1 MSRST
6 SSRERRENDTNSE
19 DNSSETTNQERR
31 RCHQGLSRPPFP
43 PLLPPVFPPLTPP
56 HQVLRTRGL
65 QDLGAMKSVCP
76 GTSGKSVVAR
86 SSPRDRRG
94 FSSPNPSAASAAAQ
108 EVRSATDGNTSTTPP
123 TSAKKRKLN
132 SSSSSSSSNS
142 SNEREDFDSTS
153 STSTPPQPRDSAAPS
168 TSSFC
173 LGVPVATSSYVPI
186 QKKLRFDDTLEFVGF
201 DTKMAE
207 ESSSSSCSSSPTAA
221 TSQQQQQQL
230 KNKSILISS
239 VASVHHANGL
249 AKSSTPV
256 SSFANSKPGSAKK
269 LVIKNFKDKP
279 KLPENYT
286 DETWQKL
293 KEAVEAIQNSTSIK
307 YNLEELYQAV
317 ENLCSYKISANLY
330 KQLRQICEDHIKAQ
344 INQFREDSLDS
355 VLFLKKIDKCWQNH
369 CRQMI
374 MIRSIFLFLD
384 RTYVLQN
391 SMLPSIWDMGLELFR
406 AHIISDQKVQTK
418 TIEGILLLIER
429 ERNGE
434 AIDRT
439 LLRSLL
445 SMLSDLQIYQDSFE
459 QRFLEETNRLYA
471 AEGQKLMQEREVPE
485 YLHHVN
491 KRLEEEADR
500 LITYLDQTTQK
511 SLIAS
516 VEKQLLGEHLT
527 SILQKGL
534 NNLLDENR
542 IQDLSLLYQLFSRVR
557 GGVQVL
563 LQQWIEYIKAFG
575 STIVI
580 NPEKDKTMVQ
590 ELLDFKDKVD
600 HIIDTCFLKNEKF
613 INAMKEAFETFINKR
628 PNKPAE
634 LIAKYVDSKLRAGN
648 KEATDEELEKML
660 DKIMIIFRFIYGK
673 DVFEAFY
680 KKDLAKRLLVGKSAS
695 VDAEKSMLSKLK
707 HECGAA
713 FTSKLEGM
721 FKDMELSK
729 DIMIQFKQYMQNQ
742 NVPGNIEL
750 TVNILTMG
758 YWPTYVPMEVHL
770 PPEMVKLQEIFKTFY
785 LGKHSG
791 RKLQWQSTLGHCV
804 LKAEFKEGK
813 KELQVSLFQTLVLL
827 MFNEGEEF
835 SLEEIKQA
843 TGIEDGE
850 LRRTLQ
856 SLACGKARV
865 LAKNP
870 KGKDIEDGDKFICN
884 DDFKH
889 KLFRIKINQIQM
901 KETVEEQAS
910 TTERVFQDRQYQID
924 AAIVRIMKMRKT
936 LSHNLLVSEVY
947 NQLKFPVKPADLKKR
962 IESLI
967 DRDYMER
974 DKENPNQ
981 YNYIA

>member
-1 MSRST
+1 M
-6 SSRERRENDTNSE
+6 
-19 DNSSETTNQERR
+19 
-31 RCHQGLSRPPFP
+31 FP
-43 PLLPPVFPPLTPP
+43 T
-56 HQVLRTRGL
+56 
-65 QDLGAMKSVCP
+65 
-76 GTSGKSVVAR
+76 
-86 SSPRDRRG
+86 G
-94 FSSPNPSAASAAAQ
+94 FSSPNPPAAAQ
-108 EVRSATDGNTSTTPP
+108 EVRPATDGNTS
-123 TSAKKRKLN
+123 SSSSCKKRKLN
-132 SSSSSSSSNS
+132 NSSNSNSEREEFDSISSCASSPSKNTSSSSSVITTTSSCSSSGVAS
-142 SNEREDFDSTS
+142 SNHH
-153 STSTPPQPRDSAAPS
+153 
-168 TSSFC
+168 
-173 LGVPVATSSYVPI
+173 L
-186 QKKLRFDDTLEFVGF
+186 QKKLRFEDSLDFIGLDV
-201 DTKMAE
+201 KMAE
-207 ESSSSSCSSSPTAA
+207 ESSSSSSPAA
-221 TSQQQQQQL
+221 SSQQQHQQQL
-230 KNKSILISS
+230 KNKSLLISS
-239 VASVHHANGL
+239 VAVGHHANGL
-249 AKSSTPV
+249 TKAASSTV

-344 INQFREDSLDS
+344 IHQFREDSLDS
-355 VLFLKKIDKCWQNH
+355 VLFLKKIDKCWQDH

-406 AHIISDQKVQTK
+406 THIISDQKVQNK
-418 TIEGILLLIER
+418 TIDGILLLIER

-434 AIDRT
+434 AIDRS

-459 QRFLEETNRLYA
+459 HRFLEETNRLYA
-471 AEGQKLMQEREVPE
+471 AEGQRLMQEREVPE

-500 LITYLDQTTQK
+500 IITYLDQSTQK
-511 SLIAS
+511 PLIAT

-527 SILQKGL
+527 AILQKGL
-534 NNLLDENR
+534 NHLLDENR

-563 LQQWIEYIKAFG
+563 LQHWIEYIKAFG

-600 HIIDTCFLKNEKF
+600 HIIDVCFLKNEKF
-613 INAMKEAFETFINKR
+613 VNAMKEAFETFINKR

-865 LAKNP
+865 LTKSP
-870 KGKDIEDGDKFICN
+870 KGKDVEDGDKFTCN
-884 DDFKH
+884 DDFRH

>member
-1 MSRST
+1 MESHV
-6 SSRERRENDTNSE
+6 E
-19 DNSSETTNQERR
+19 
-31 RCHQGLSRPPFP
+31 GLP
-43 PLLPPVFPPLTPP
+43 
-56 HQVLRTRGL
+56 
-65 QDLGAMKSVCP
+65 
-76 GTSGKSVVAR
+76 
-86 SSPRDRRG
+86 
-94 FSSPNPSAASAAAQ
+94 SPNPP
-108 EVRSATDGNTSTTPP
+108 PP
-123 TSAKKRKLN
+123 TQEGRPTASDVNNDSSSITNSKKRKIN
-132 SSSSSSSSNS
+132 RSEREDIDSISSSPKTHSSSSSS
-142 SNEREDFDSTS
+142 TS
-153 STSTPPQPRDSAAPS
+153 QQ
-168 TSSFC
+168 
-173 LGVPVATSSYVPI
+173 I
-186 QKKLRFDDTLEFVGF
+186 QKKLRFGDSADFIGLDV
-201 DTKMAE
+201 KMAE
-207 ESSSSSCSSSPTAA
+207 ESSSASCSNNTKTVFLAG
-221 TSQQQQQQL
+221 
-230 KNKSILISS
+230 
-239 VASVHHANGL
+239 VVGHHANGL
-249 AKSSTPV
+249 TKTAGSTTF
-256 SSFANSKPGSAKK
+256 SNSKPGAAKK
-269 LVIKNFKDKP
+269 LVIKNFKEKP

-286 DETWQKL
+286 HETWQKL

-317 ENLCSYKISANLY
+317 ENLCSHKISARLY
-330 KQLRQICEDHIKAQ
+330 KQLRVVCEDHIKAQ
-344 INQFREDSLDS
+344 IDQFREDVLDS
-355 VLFLKKIDKCWQNH
+355 TLFLKKIDNCWQDH

-406 AHIISDQKVQTK
+406 FYIISDLKVQSK
-418 TIEGILLLIER
+418 TIYGILLLIER
-429 ERNGE
+429 ERSGE
-434 AIDRT
+434 TIDRS

-471 AEGQKLMQEREVPE
+471 AEGQRLMQEREVPE

-500 LITYLDQTTQK
+500 VITYLDQSTQK
-511 SLIAS
+511 PLIAT

-527 SILQKGL
+527 STLQKGL
-534 NNLLDENR
+534 NHLLDENR
-542 IQDLSLLYQLFSRVR
+542 IQDLCLLYQLFSRVR
-557 GGVQVL
+557 GGVLVL
-563 LQQWIEYIKAFG
+563 LQHWIEYIKAFG

-600 HIIDTCFLKNEKF
+600 HIIDICFIKNEKF
-613 INAMKEAFETFINKR
+613 VNAMKEAFETFINKR

-634 LIAKYVDSKLRAGN
+634 LIAKHVDSKLRAGN

-729 DIMIQFKQYMQNQ
+729 DIMVQFKQCQNI
-742 NVPGNIEL
+742 PGNIEL

-758 YWPTYVPMEVHL
+758 YWPTYIPMEVHL
-770 PPEMVKLQEIFKTFY
+770 PAEMVRLQEIFKTFY

-827 MFNEGEEF
+827 MFNEGEELT
-835 SLEEIKQA
+835 LEEIKLA

-865 LAKNP
+865 IHKVP
-870 KGKDIEDGDKFICN
+870 KSKDVEDGDKFSCN

-910 TTERVFQDRQYQID
+910 TTERVYQDRQYQID

-981 YNYIA
+981 YNYVA

>member
-1 MSRST
+1 MQIWEMTALKEKSLFSRQTMSQ
-6 SSRERRENDTNSE
+6 SSDSGSGSDDGTIPE
-19 DNSSETTNQERR
+19 DN
-31 RCHQGLSRPPFP
+31 
-43 PLLPPVFPPLTPP
+43 
-56 HQVLRTRGL
+56 
-65 QDLGAMKSVCP
+65 
-76 GTSGKSVVAR
+76 
-86 SSPRDRRG
+86 G
-94 FSSPNPSAASAAAQ
+94 FSSPNPSAAAAAQ

-132 SSSSSSSSNS
+132 SSSSSSSNS

-153 STSTPPQPRDSAAPS
+153 SSSSTPPLQPRDSASPS

-173 LGVPVATSSYVPI
+173 LGVSVAASSHVPI
-186 QKKLRFDDTLEFVGF
+186 QKKLRFEDTLEFVGF
-201 DTKMAE
+201 DAKMAE
-207 ESSSSSCSSSPTAA
+207 ESSSSSSSSSSPTAA
-221 TSQQQQQQL
+221 TSQQQQL
-230 KNKSILISS
+230 KHKSILISS

-249 AKSSTPV
+249 AKSSTTV

-344 INQFREDSLDS
+344 IHQFREGSLDS

-406 AHIISDQKVQTK
+406 AHIISDQKVQNK
-418 TIEGILLLIER
+418 TIDGILLLIER

-434 AIDRT
+434 AIDRS

-511 SLIAS
+511 SLIAT

-527 SILQKGL
+527 AILQKGL

-600 HIIDTCFLKNEKF
+600 HIIDICFLKNEKF

-660 DKIMIIFRFIYGK
+660 DKIMIIFRFIY
-673 DVFEAFY
+673 
-680 KKDLAKRLLVGKSAS
+680 
-695 VDAEKSMLSKLK
+695 
-707 HECGAA
+707 ECGAA

-835 SLEEIKQA
+835 SLEEIKHA

>member
-1 MSRST
+1 MFPT
-6 SSRERRENDTNSE
+6 
-19 DNSSETTNQERR
+19 
-31 RCHQGLSRPPFP
+31 GL
-43 PLLPPVFPPLTPP
+43 
-56 HQVLRTRGL
+56 
-65 QDLGAMKSVCP
+65 
-76 GTSGKSVVAR
+76 
-86 SSPRDRRG
+86 
-94 FSSPNPSAASAAAQ
+94 SSPNPPPPPTQ
-108 EVRSATDGNTSTTPP
+108 EARPAATDVKNDSGNITSP
-123 TSAKKRKLN
+123 KKRKINGSEREDTSDTISSSPPKTLN
-132 SSSSSSSSNS
+132 SSSSSSSSS
-142 SNEREDFDSTS
+142 PCSPTS
-153 STSTPPQPRDSAAPS
+153 
-168 TSSFC
+168 
-173 LGVPVATSSYVPI
+173 LHI
-186 QKKLRFDDTLEFVGF
+186 QKKLRFEDSVDFIGLDV
-201 DTKMAE
+201 KMAE
-207 ESSSSSCSSSPTAA
+207 EAAAASCSN
-221 TSQQQQQQL
+221 
-230 KNKSILISS
+230 NKSKAVFLPGG
-239 VASVHHANGL
+239 VGHHANGL
-249 AKSSTPV
+249 TKPAGSGTFS
-256 SSFANSKPGSAKK
+256 NSKPGAAKK
-269 LVIKNFKDKP
+269 LVIKNFKEKP

-286 DETWQKL
+286 QETWQKL

-317 ENLCSYKISANLY
+317 ENLCSHKISAKLY
-330 KQLRQICEDHIKAQ
+330 KQLRAVCEDHIKAQ
-344 INQFREDSLDS
+344 IDQFREDALDS
-355 VLFLKKIDKCWQNH
+355 VLFLKKIDKCWQDH

-406 AHIISDQKVQTK
+406 FYIISDLKVQSK
-418 TIEGILLLIER
+418 TIDGILLLIER

-434 AIDRT
+434 AIDRS

-471 AEGQKLMQEREVPE
+471 AEGQRLMQQREVPE

-500 LITYLDQTTQK
+500 VITYLDQSTQK
-511 SLIAS
+511 PLIAT

-527 SILQKGL
+527 ATLQKGL
-534 NNLLDENR
+534 THLLDENR

-563 LQQWIEYIKAFG
+563 LQHWIEYIKAFG

-600 HIIDTCFLKNEKF
+600 HVIDICFMKNEKF
-613 INAMKEAFETFINKR
+613 VNAMKEAFETFINKR

-634 LIAKYVDSKLRAGN
+634 LIAKHVDSKLRAGN

-729 DIMIQFKQYMQNQ
+729 DIMVQFKQYMQCQ
-742 NVPGNIEL
+742 NIPGNIEL

-770 PPEMVKLQEIFKTFY
+770 PPEMVRLQEIFKTFY

-804 LKAEFKEGK
+804 LKAEYKEGK

-835 SLEEIKQA
+835 TLEEIKLA
-843 TGIEDGE
+843 TGIEDSE

-865 LAKNP
+865 LTKIP
-870 KGKDIEDGDKFICN
+870 KSKDVEDGDKFSCN

-936 LSHNLLVSEVY
+936 LSHNLLMSEVY

-981 YNYIA
+981 YNYVA

>member
-1 MSRST
+1 M
-6 SSRERRENDTNSE
+6 
-19 DNSSETTNQERR
+19 
-31 RCHQGLSRPPFP
+31 FP
-43 PLLPPVFPPLTPP
+43 T
-56 HQVLRTRGL
+56 
-65 QDLGAMKSVCP
+65 
-76 GTSGKSVVAR
+76 
-86 SSPRDRRG
+86 G
-94 FSSPNPSAASAAAQ
+94 FSSPNPPAAAQ
-108 EVRSATDGNTSTTPP
+108 EVRPATDGS
-123 TSAKKRKLN
+123 SSSSSSSSCKKRKLN
-132 SSSSSSSSNS
+132 SSSNSEREEFDSLSSCSSSPSKNSSSSSS
-142 SNEREDFDSTS
+142 SSIITTS
-153 STSTPPQPRDSAAPS
+153 SCSSSGGTSTNHH
-168 TSSFC
+168 
-173 LGVPVATSSYVPI
+173 L
-186 QKKLRFDDTLEFVGF
+186 QKKLRFEDSLDFIGLDV
-201 DTKMAE
+201 KMAE
-207 ESSSSSCSSSPTAA
+207 ESSSSSSPAA
-221 TSQQQQQQL
+221 SSQQQHQQQL
-230 KNKSILISS
+230 KNKSLLISS
-239 VASVHHANGL
+239 VAVGHHANGL
-249 AKSSTPV
+249 TKAASSTV

-344 INQFREDSLDS
+344 IHQFREDSLDS
-355 VLFLKKIDKCWQNH
+355 VLFLKKIDKCWQDH

-406 AHIISDQKVQTK
+406 THIISDQKVQNK
-418 TIEGILLLIER
+418 TIDGILLLIER

-434 AIDRT
+434 AIDRS

-459 QRFLEETNRLYA
+459 HRFLEETNRLYA
-471 AEGQKLMQEREVPE
+471 AEGQRLMQEREVPE

-500 LITYLDQTTQK
+500 IITYLDQSTQK
-511 SLIAS
+511 PLIAT

-527 SILQKGL
+527 AILQKGL
-534 NNLLDENR
+534 NHLLDENR

-563 LQQWIEYIKAFG
+563 LQHWIEYIKAFG

-600 HIIDTCFLKNEKF
+600 HIIDVCFLKNEKF
-613 INAMKEAFETFINKR
+613 VNAMKEAFETFINKR

-865 LAKNP
+865 LTKSP
-870 KGKDIEDGDKFICN
+870 KGKDVEDGDKFTCN
-884 DDFKH
+884 DDFRH

>member
-1 MSRST
+1 M
-6 SSRERRENDTNSE
+6 
-19 DNSSETTNQERR
+19 
-31 RCHQGLSRPPFP
+31 FP
-43 PLLPPVFPPLTPP
+43 T
-56 HQVLRTRGL
+56 
-65 QDLGAMKSVCP
+65 
-76 GTSGKSVVAR
+76 
-86 SSPRDRRG
+86 G
-94 FSSPNPSAASAAAQ
+94 FSSPNPSAAAAAQ

-132 SSSSSSSSNS
+132 SSSSSSSGSNS
-142 SNEREDFDSTS
+142 SNERDDFDSTS
-153 STSTPPQPRDSAAPS
+153 PSSSTPPLPPRDSASPS
-168 TSSFC
+168 TSAFC
-173 LGVPVATSSYVPI
+173 VGVSLAASSHVPI
-186 QKKLRFDDTLEFVGF
+186 QKKLRFEDTLEFVGF
-201 DTKMAE
+201 DAKMAE
-207 ESSSSSCSSSPTAA
+207 ESSSSSSSSSPTAA
-221 TSQQQQQQL
+221 TSQQQQQL

-249 AKSSTPV
+249 AKSSTTA

-344 INQFREDSLDS
+344 IHQFREDSLDS
-355 VLFLKKIDKCWQNH
+355 VLFLKKIDRCWQNH

-418 TIEGILLLIER
+418 TIDGILLLIER

-434 AIDRT
+434 AIDRS

-511 SLIAS
+511 SLIAT

-527 SILQKGL
+527 AILQKGL

-600 HIIDTCFLKNEKF
+600 HIIDICFMKNEKF

-634 LIAKYVDSKLRAGN
+634 LI
-648 KEATDEELEKML
+648 
-660 DKIMIIFRFIYGK
+660 
-673 DVFEAFY
+673 
-680 KKDLAKRLLVGKSAS
+680 
-695 VDAEKSMLSKLK
+695 
-707 HECGAA
+707 
-713 FTSKLEGM
+713 
-721 FKDMELSK
+721 
-729 DIMIQFKQYMQNQ
+729 
-742 NVPGNIEL
+742 
-750 TVNILTMG
+750 VN
-758 YWPTYVPMEVHL
+758 
-770 PPEMVKLQEIFKTFY
+770 
-785 LGKHSG
+785 
-791 RKLQWQSTLGHCV
+791 
-804 LKAEFKEGK
+804 
-813 KELQVSLFQTLVLL
+813 
-827 MFNEGEEF
+827 
-835 SLEEIKQA
+835 
-843 TGIEDGE
+843 
-850 LRRTLQ
+850 
-856 SLACGKARV
+856 
-865 LAKNP
+865 
-870 KGKDIEDGDKFICN
+870 
-884 DDFKH
+884 
-889 KLFRIKINQIQM
+889 
-901 KETVEEQAS
+901 
-910 TTERVFQDRQYQID
+910 
-924 AAIVRIMKMRKT
+924 
-936 LSHNLLVSEVY
+936 
-947 NQLKFPVKPADLKKR
+947 LKF
-962 IESLI
+962 
-967 DRDYMER
+967 
-974 DKENPNQ
+974 
-981 YNYIA
+981 

>member
-1 MSRST
+1 MFPT
-6 SSRERRENDTNSE
+6 
-19 DNSSETTNQERR
+19 
-31 RCHQGLSRPPFP
+31 GLP
-43 PLLPPVFPPLTPP
+43 
-56 HQVLRTRGL
+56 
-65 QDLGAMKSVCP
+65 
-76 GTSGKSVVAR
+76 
-86 SSPRDRRG
+86 
-94 FSSPNPSAASAAAQ
+94 SPNPPPPSQEPRASD
-108 EVRSATDGNTSTTPP
+108 VRSDSGLTSP
-123 TSAKKRKLN
+123 KKRKLQ
-132 SSSSSSSSNS
+132 SA
-142 SNEREDFDSTS
+142 EREEPESVPS
-153 STSTPPQPRDSAAPS
+153 SPRAAISQPLSAA
-168 TSSFC
+168 SSQH
-173 LGVPVATSSYVPI
+173 I
-186 QKKLRFDDTLEFVGF
+186 QKKLRFEEPLDLLGLGLDV
-201 DTKMAE
+201 KMAD
-207 ESSSSSCSSSPTAA
+207 SDSPSASCSKAKSALLAA
-221 TSQQQQQQL
+221 GVS
-230 KNKSILISS
+230 
-239 VASVHHANGL
+239 HHANGL
-249 AKSSTPV
+249 TKSAASATF
-256 SSFANSKPGSAKK
+256 SNSKPGAAKK
-269 LVIKNFKDKP
+269 LVIKNFKEKP

-286 DETWQKL
+286 HETWQKL

-317 ENLCSYKISANLY
+317 ENLCSHKISAKLY
-330 KQLRQICEDHIKAQ
+330 KQLRAVCEDHIKAQ
-344 INQFREDSLDS
+344 IDQFREDSLDS
-355 VLFLKKIDKCWQNH
+355 VLFLKKIDKCWQDH

-406 AHIISDQKVQTK
+406 FYIISDLKVQSK
-418 TIEGILLLIER
+418 TIDGILLLIER
-429 ERNGE
+429 ERSGE
-434 AIDRT
+434 AIDRS

-471 AEGQKLMQEREVPE
+471 AEGQRLMQEREVPE

-500 LITYLDQTTQK
+500 VITYLDQSTQK
-511 SLIAS
+511 PLIAT

-527 SILQKGL
+527 ATLQKGL
-534 NNLLDENR
+534 NHLLDENR

-563 LQQWIEYIKAFG
+563 LQHWIEYIKAFG

-600 HIIDTCFLKNEKF
+600 SIIDVCFMKNEKF
-613 INAMKEAFETFINKR
+613 VNAMKEAFETFINKR

-729 DIMIQFKQYMQNQ
+729 DIMVQFKQYMQCQ
-742 NVPGNIEL
+742 NIPGNIEL

-758 YWPTYVPMEVHL
+758 YWPTYIPMEVHL
-770 PPEMVKLQEIFKTFY
+770 PPEMVRLQEIFKTFY

-835 SLEEIKQA
+835 SLEEIKLA
-843 TGIEDGE
+843 TGIEDSE

-865 LAKNP
+865 LTKTP
-870 KGKDIEDGDKFICN
+870 KSKDVEDGDKFSCN

-936 LSHNLLVSEVY
+936 LSHNLLMSEVY

-981 YNYIA
+981 YNYVA

>member
-1 MSRST
+1 MAGRARGQQQQPPGNMIT
-6 SSRERRENDTNSE
+6 S
-19 DNSSETTNQERR
+19 
-31 RCHQGLSRPPFP
+31 
-43 PLLPPVFPPLTPP
+43 
-56 HQVLRTRGL
+56 
-65 QDLGAMKSVCP
+65 
-76 GTSGKSVVAR
+76 
-86 SSPRDRRG
+86 G
-94 FSSPNPSAASAAAQ
+94 FSSPNPSAAAAQ
-108 EVRSATDGNTSTTPP
+108 EVRPATDG
-123 TSAKKRKLN
+123 
-132 SSSSSSSSNS
+132 SSSSSSSSSSKKRKLNSTSNS
-142 SNEREDFDSTS
+142 SEREEVDAISSCSSLLSKTHSSSSTS
-153 STSTPPQPRDSAAPS
+153 SVNTTAS
-168 TSSFC
+168 TSSC
-173 LGVPVATSSYVPI
+173 TSSGVASSNHHL
-186 QKKLRFDDTLEFVGF
+186 QKKLRFEDSLDFIGLDV
-201 DTKMAE
+201 KMAE
-207 ESSSSSCSSSPTAA
+207 ESSSSSPAA
-221 TSQQQQQQL
+221 SSQQQHQQQL
-230 KNKSILISS
+230 KNKSLLISS
-239 VASVHHANGL
+239 VAVGHHANGL
-249 AKSSTPV
+249 TKAASSTV

-344 INQFREDSLDS
+344 IHQFREDSLDS
-355 VLFLKKIDKCWQNH
+355 VLFLKKIDKCWQDH

-406 AHIISDQKVQTK
+406 THIISDQKVQNK
-418 TIEGILLLIER
+418 TIDGILLLIER

-434 AIDRT
+434 AIDRS

-459 QRFLEETNRLYA
+459 HRFLEETNRLYA
-471 AEGQKLMQEREVPE
+471 AEGQRLMQEREVPE

-491 KRLEEEADR
+491 KRLEEEQDR
-500 LITYLDQTTQK
+500 IITYLDQSTQK
-511 SLIAS
+511 PLIAT

-527 SILQKGL
+527 AILQKGL
-534 NNLLDENR
+534 NHLLDENR
-542 IQDLSLLYQLFSRVR
+542 IQDLSLLYQLFSRVK

-563 LQQWIEYIKAFG
+563 LQHWIEYIKAFG

-600 HIIDTCFLKNEKF
+600 HIIDICFLKNEKF
-613 INAMKEAFETFINKR
+613 VNAMKEAFETFINKR

-770 PPEMVKLQEIFKTFY
+770 PSEMVKLQEIFKTFY

-865 LAKNP
+865 LTKSP
-870 KGKDIEDGDKFICN
+870 KGKDVEDGDKFTCN
-884 DDFKH
+884 DDFRH